1 MPMPPVMPPTSDE
14 AERWRRIEA
23 ADFSKTRYWHV
34 VFVGGWLVLP
44 LFGILAVLGFP
55 GAGLVLVPIG
65 VGMIIG
71 SGIQL
76 LVDR

>member
-1 MPMPPVMPPTSDE
+1 L
-14 AERWRRIEA
+14 
-23 ADFSKTRYWHV
+23 
-34 VFVGGWLVLP
+34 VFAGGWLALV
-44 LFGILAVLGFP
+44 LFGILAVLGL
-55 GAGLVLVPIG
+55 AGSGLLLVPIG